1 MKIFKNIKCIKN
13 EKKTLI
19 LISKNVEYAVEK
31 NCISLWDKNFF
42 LMDTSD
48 TEDHYA
54 SKLKNCFNSS
64 KFYSSLNYVSQN
76 HATYQAINDFSYIRN
91 CPFTLFFRIS
101 GVDVPRFFYKTKSV
115 KRFNNKVD
123 YLKFNNYLMRG
134 GDRSKSFR
142 FLNKAFNHFF
152 IDYMNLFILQ
162 NAKTF
167 SWKDIFLSLNFF
179 SLNKKKYKI
188 FSNFKNEPTTFN
200 NKITLEGKSITTE
213 CDLSLIFFNNI
224 SKLTP
229 VFSFYIYKVDKKIY
243 KNSRGRSGK
252 FTFIWKYV
260 SPYKRLFL
268 VMHWLVKEL
277 RSSPGRSLNDRIVQL
292 LKTVIL
298 TPEKTSAFKIRKF
311 SHNYVYMNCR
321 KTLAETYVT
330 STK

>member
-1 MKIFKNIKCIKN
+1 
-13 EKKTLI
+13 
-19 LISKNVEYAVEK
+19 
-31 NCISLWDKNFF
+31 
-42 LMDTSD
+42 
-48 TEDHYA
+48 
-54 SKLKNCFNSS
+54 
-64 KFYSSLNYVSQN
+64 
-76 HATYQAINDFSYIRN
+76 
-91 CPFTLFFRIS
+91 
-101 GVDVPRFFYKTKSV
+101 
-115 KRFNNKVD
+115 
-123 YLKFNNYLMRG
+123 
-134 GDRSKSFR
+134 
-142 FLNKAFNHFF
+142 
-152 IDYMNLFILQ
+152 MNLFILQ